1 MLTGGGR
8 RTSMDIKAHP
18 LLRPSTSDLWFLAY
32 LPLAIS
38 DGIATPL
45 IPLLAL
51 QHFGAS
57 AFVVTIIIAASA
69 MSQVPFTILWGNLS
83 DRVAHRKYFLVGSFF
98 ATGVSIIFIAL
109 AQNLVTYFWLNV
121 VEGLACAASA
131 PIGTMLLLET
141 RHKRWWPTDIG
152 LFGLISGLGTT
163 AGLAIGFV
171 WLFVIGYSQPAIQVM
186 TALLLVSGALALV
199 SAAVAWAW
207 IEEPTT
213 RVERRSV
220 AGLIHLNRGVIERI
234 RHVRSRVVGLVDL
247 TRSSSER
254 LPGREYL
261 FLAALGV
268 MSVGFDIFYGPFPV
282 FLWQNAQFS
291 DAGVFIV
298 YLGSSAASTALFFHS
313 GKAVDVHSPKTVFLE
328 SLGGRVLLMLLFL
341 WGPLYVL
348 FGLGSPAL
356 LAWLTLLNALLG
368 VTWAFIS
375 TASTLFLVR
384 LVGRSARG
392 RALGLYNA
400 IAGAGGLIGTLL
412 GGWMYATYGVHF
424 AYSIAAFTVV
434 VGAVLLFPIPYHMF
448 QLPHTSVHHRH
459 LVRSARAVG
468 RPPNQREPGRR

>member
-1 MLTGGGR
+1 V
-8 RTSMDIKAHP
+8 SIDIKARTV
-18 LLRPSTSDLWFLAY
+18 LRPSSNDLWFLAY

-57 AFVVTIIIAASA
+57 AFVVTIIIAASG

-83 DRVAHRKYFLVGSFF
+83 DRVAHRKYFLVGSFL
-98 ATGVSIIFIAL
+98 ATGASIVGIAL
-109 AQNLVTYFWLNV
+109 AHDLLTYFWLNV
-121 VEGLACAASA
+121 VEGLASAASA

-141 RHKRWWPTDIG
+141 RLKRWWPQDIG

-163 AGLAIGFV
+163 VGLAIGFV
-171 WLFVIGYSQPAIQVM
+171 WLFVIGFHSGAVQVM
-186 TALLLVSGALALV
+186 TGLLLLSGALALG
-199 SAAVAWAW
+199 SAGVAWAW
-207 IEEPTT
+207 IEEPAT
-213 RVERRSV
+213 RVERRAVADLLHMHRGVVERVRTIRMRV
-220 AGLIHLNRGVIERI
+220 AGII
-234 RHVRSRVVGLVDL
+234 DL
-247 TRSSSER
+247 TRSTAER

-282 FLWQNAQFS
+282 FLWQSAKFS

-298 YLGSSAASTALFFHS
+298 YLGAASASTALFFHS
-313 GKAVDVHSPKTVFLE
+313 GKTVDNHSPKSVFLG
-328 SLGGRVLLMLLFL
+328 SLGARVLLMAAFL

-348 FGLGSPAL
+348 FGFGTPAL
-356 LAWLTLLNALLG
+356 LAWITVLNALLG

-400 IAGAGGLIGTLL
+400 VAGAGGLLGTLL
-412 GGWMYATYGVHF
+412 GGWLFATYGVHF
-424 AYSIAAFTVV
+424 AYSIAALTVIF
-434 VGAVLLFPIPYHMF
+434 GAALLLPIPYHMF
-448 QLPHTSVHHRH
+448 QMPHVASRRHRFLRSTS
-459 LVRSARAVG
+459 AAV
-468 RPPNQREPGRR
+468 PREPRSRRR

>member
-1 MLTGGGR
+1 
-8 RTSMDIKAHP
+8 MDIKSRP
-18 LLRPSTSDLWFLAY
+18 KLRPSTNDLWFLAY
-32 LPLAIS
+32 LPLAVS

-83 DRVAHRKYFLVGSFF
+83 DRVAHRKYFLVGSFL
-98 ATGVSIIFIAL
+98 ATGISIIFIAL
-109 AQNLVTYFWLNV
+109 AQNLITYFWLNV
-121 VEGLACAASA
+121 VEGLASAASA

-152 LFGLISGLGTT
+152 FFGLISGLGTT
-163 AGLAIGFV
+163 AGLAVGFV
-171 WLFVIGYSQPAIQVM
+171 WLFVIGYSQPAISVM

-199 SAAVAWAW
+199 SALIAWAW
-207 IEEPTT
+207 IEEPAA
-213 RVERRSV
+213 RVERRTV
-220 AGLIHLNRGVIERI
+220 AALINLNRGVVERI
-234 RHVRSRVVGLVDL
+234 RHVRSRIIGLVDL
-247 TRSSSER
+247 TRAKSER

-282 FLWQNAQFS
+282 FLWQNARFT

-313 GKAVDVHSPKTVFLE
+313 GKAVDKHSPKNVFLQ

-341 WGPLYVL
+341 WGPIYVL

-375 TASTLFLVR
+375 TASTLFLIR

-412 GGWMYATYGVHF
+412 GGWLYATYGVHF
-424 AYSIAAFTVV
+424 AYSIAAVTVV
-434 VGAVLLFPIPYHMF
+434 AGGALLLPIPYHMF
-448 QLPHTSVHHRH
+448 QLTHPSAHHHH
-459 LVRSARAVG
+459 LASSARAVT
-468 RPPNQREPGRR
+468 RPPRTGEPGQR

>member
-1 MLTGGGR
+1 
-8 RTSMDIKAHP
+8 MDIKARP
-18 LLRPSTSDLWFLAY
+18 VLRPSTNDLWFLAY
-32 LPLAIS
+32 LPLAVS

-83 DRVAHRKYFLVGSFF
+83 DRVAHRKYFLVGSFL
-98 ATGVSIIFIAL
+98 ATGVSIILIAL
-109 AQNLVTYFWLNV
+109 ASDLITFFWLNV
-121 VEGLACAASA
+121 VEGLASAASA

-141 RHKRWWPTDIG
+141 RHKRWWPQDIG

-171 WLFVIGYSQPAIQVM
+171 WLFVIGYSQPAIATM
-186 TALLLVSGALALV
+186 TALLVASGALALV
-199 SAAVAWAW
+199 SAVIAWAW

-213 RVERRSV
+213 RVERKSV
-220 AGLIHLNRGVIERI
+220 AGLLSLNRGVVERI
-234 RHVRSRVVGLVDL
+234 RHVRQRILGLVDL
-247 TRSSSER
+247 TRSTAER
-254 LPGREYL
+254 LPAREYL

-282 FLWQNAQFS
+282 FLWQNARFT

-313 GKAVDVHSPKTVFLE
+313 GKAVDAHSPKTVFLE

-400 IAGAGGLIGTLL
+400 VAGAGSLIGTLL
-412 GGWMYATYGVHF
+412 GGWLYATYGVNF
-424 AYSIAAFTVV
+424 AYLTAALTVAFG
-434 VGAVLLFPIPYHMF
+434 GALLLPIPYHLF
-448 QLPHTSVHHRH
+448 QLSHSPSRHHRFA
-459 LVRSARAVG
+459 RSARAVAG
-468 RPPNQREPGRR
+468 PSRGSATPRRR